1 MLGGG
6 IFESLCSNWSVSE
19 EREGVGEQSGGQA
32 EDVCETCQKF
42 GLVNE
47 LKYLNE
53 NCMMPELY

>member
-1 MLGGG
+1 MQQL
-6 IFESLCSNWSVSE
+6 
-19 EREGVGEQSGGQA
+19 ERERERQRQRERA